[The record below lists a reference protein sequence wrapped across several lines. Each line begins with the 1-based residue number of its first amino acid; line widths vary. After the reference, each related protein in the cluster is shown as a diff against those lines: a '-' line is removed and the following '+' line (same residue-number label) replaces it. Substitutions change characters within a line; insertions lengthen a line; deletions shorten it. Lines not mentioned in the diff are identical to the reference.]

1 MQNQLLLKTAIATK
15 LLLVILMIG
24 TQPIFAQHSL
34 GLDKK
39 GKVKRLHF
47 YAGSPIKVKMID
59 KEHIS
64 GRIDAIYDSS
74 FVIEGRKIELNK
86 VDVVYS
92 KRPVLQ
98 FMGGALIVSGAF
110 YFTIDA
116 VNNIFN
122 YGTRGYV
129 FSNSVWAPSAIAV
142 GSGVILYYF
151 STRRTKVY
159 NKGNLRIFNTTP
171 IPIARDSLA
180 PVVNT
185 HCEHGVTATLIKLDL
200 DGCNWV
206 IELPNGKRLEPVNL
220 IEFIDV
226 DVLDASTSSEIKI
239 EYHVIKSASICM
251 VGEPVVVS
259 CLEVLKNTK

>member
-1 MQNQLLLKTAIATK
+1 MQNQLFLKTTMITK
-15 LLLVILMIG
+15 FLLVILMIG

-47 YAGSPIKVKMID
+47 YAGSHIKIKMID

-74 FVIEGRKIELNK
+74 FVIHGRKIELDQ
-86 VDVVYS
+86 VDMVYS

-98 FMGGALIVSGAF
+98 FIGGALMVSGAF

-116 VNNIFN
+116 VNNILN
-122 YGTRGYV
+122 YEARGYV

-142 GSGVILYYF
+142 GSGAILYYF
-151 STRRTKVY
+151 STRRTKVH

-171 IPIARDSLA
+171 IPIAHDSLA

-185 HCEHGVTATLIKLDL
+185 HCEHGVMATLKKLNL

-206 IELPNGKRLEPVNL
+206 IELPNGKRLEPVNI
-220 IEFIDV
+220 IEFIDI
-226 DVLDASTSSEIKI
+226 DVLDSSEEANIKI
-239 EYHVIKSASICM
+239 EYHVVKSASVCM
-251 VGEPVVVS
+251 AGEPVVVS
-259 CLEVLKNTK
+259 CLEVLGKP